1 MRNLVF
7 AIACVLSLA
16 GCGSAGSTTIPTAE
30 SSSER
35 SATPAEVAN
44 VPASLPFITV
54 GNLGVQGNGAA
65 DRVVFDQQDDLDRY
79 LAAHPGVLPSRFA
92 STNPQTAPMSDSA
105 STVVKDGKLDFG
117 RYQLVLF
124 QARTFDLTGNA
135 RVVSIVEEPARRV
148 VHTARWI
155 MPNLPP
161 NPQDDIS
168 VAHVVAVPRSNK
180 PLAFAPTMAVT
191 IGQWGAPS
199 PTTGRAARTFTEGP
213 RWRAVPN
220 PELTEERIEAAA
232 RRGLG
237 AQPPARFILQRQ
249 TLAAAGWGSLGNL
262 STNSEVWVATAE
274 GTFGLDAFPGS
285 LTSAPTPLPSGVV
298 ERRVVGYSRLISIFS
313 IEDGT
318 LLGHSAS
325 PVYDE

>member
-1 MRNLVF
+1 MRILVLT
-7 AIACVLSLA
+7 IACVLSLA
-16 GCGSAGSTTIPTAE
+16 GCGSAGNTAAPTAE

-54 GNLGVQGNGAA
+54 GNLGVQGDGAA
-65 DRVVFDQQDDLDRY
+65 DRVVFDQQADLDRY

-92 STNPQTAPMSDSA
+92 STDPQPVPMPDSA
-105 STVVKDGKLDFG
+105 STVMKGGKVDFG

-124 QARTFDLTGNA
+124 QGRTFDLTGNA
-135 RVVSIVEEPARRV
+135 RVVSIGEEPARRV

-155 MPNLPP
+155 MPYLPH

-168 VAHVVAVPRSNK
+168 VAHLVALPRSDK
-180 PLAFAPTMAVT
+180 PLVFAPTMAVT

-199 PTTGRAARTFTEGP
+199 PATGRAARTFTEGP

-220 PELTEERIEAAA
+220 PELTEERIEAVA

-237 AQPPARFILQRQ
+237 AQPPARFTLQRQ
-249 TLAAAGWGSLGNL
+249 TLAEAIGGSLGNL

-274 GTFGLDAFPGS
+274 GTFGLDAFGAF
-285 LTSAPTPLPSGVV
+285 TSPPTPLPSGVV
-298 ERRVVGYSRLISIFS
+298 ERRVVGYSRLVSIFS

-325 PVYDE
+325 PIYAE